1 MLQMWIVD
9 GPEQPADITNLPPG
23 PLISYS
29 EFVRYK
35 NHFLR
40 ERLRIL
46 KLFTSSIK
54 PKPDVWASVF
64 SFAYATLK

>member
-1 MLQMWIVD
+1 MVD
-9 GPEQPADITNLPPG
+9 GPEQPADIPNLPPG

-35 NHFLR
+35 NFLR
-40 ERLRIL
+40 ERSRIL